1 MAIPCSCTTLRI
13 NWQLNK
19 LGIVSKQAS
28 TAAILSYI
36 GVVIGF
42 VNLTLLMANW
52 FTPEQV
58 GLREILLSVAIF
70 GSQIGHLGTYRSVVK
85 FFPFFKNERGGD
97 NGLLAIGL
105 IVPFFGFLIF
115 SGLMVLF
122 KPQVID
128 LYIEK
133 SPLFTEYFW
142 FCIPLMFLLMYNNVF
157 DSYLQARRK
166 TAYSV
171 FLKSVLTRLF
181 TTLLLVIYFF
191 DGISFFDFI
200 LYFHFSYV
208 ITIGLFIL
216 HLYRNGEFDLRI
228 NKTYITKRIR
238 KVYISYSSFSILSGT
253 STVLVN
259 RMDALMIG
267 HFIGLDSTAVY
278 AMAVYLS
285 ALVAIPGDSI
295 SKISMPLLSSSWK
308 HKKIDE
314 IDALYKKTS
323 NTQFLLG
330 GLLLLLMWASIEN
343 FYELQRE
350 EYANGKYVFLI
361 LGFAKLAN
369 MMFGVNGQIIA
380 ISKYYRFDTTT
391 AFILGLL
398 TVVTNYLFIPQ
409 WGIIGAAMATAIT
422 IVAFNLVRFAFVLI
436 KLQLQPFSLITI
448 KVALLLSLGFVLN
461 HFLPSHENIFVDT
474 AYRSVILG
482 LAVVVP
488 AYYLKISMD
497 LNEFVLKFLK
507 FRR

>member
-1 MAIPCSCTTLRI
+1 M
-13 NWQLNK
+13 
-19 LGIVSKQAS
+19 GIVSKQAS
-28 TAAILSYI
+28 NAAILSYV
-36 GVVIGF
+36 GVIIGF

-58 GLREILLSVAIF
+58 GLREILLSVAVF
-70 GSQIGHLGTYRSVVK
+70 GSQIGHLGTYRSLVK
-85 FFPFFKNERGGD
+85 FFPFFKNEKGGD
-97 NGLLAIGL
+97 NGLLSVGL
-105 IVPFFGFLIF
+105 VIPFVGFLIF
-115 SGLMVLF
+115 SALMIVF
-122 KPQVID
+122 KAQIIN

-157 DSYLQARRK
+157 DSYLQARKK

-171 FLKSVLTRLF
+171 FLKSVLTRLL
-181 TTLLLVIYFF
+181 TTLLLVFYYLGWIDFYE
-191 DGISFFDFI
+191 FI

-208 ITIGLFIL
+208 ITILLFII
-216 HLYRNGEFDLRI
+216 HLYKEGELTLKI
-228 NKTYITKRIR
+228 NKAYLTKRVR
-238 KVYISYSSFSILSGT
+238 KVYLNYSSFSILSGA

-295 SKISMPLLSSSWK
+295 SKISMPLLSTSWK
-308 HKKIDE
+308 NKRMDE
-314 IDALYKKTS
+314 IDNLYKKTS

-330 GLLLLLMWASIEN
+330 GLLLLLMWGSIEN

-369 MMFGVNGQIIA
+369 MTFGVNGQIIS

-398 TVVTNYLFIPQ
+398 TVLTNYLFIPK

-422 IVAFNLVRFAFVLI
+422 IVAFNLVRYIYVLI
-436 KLQLQPFSLITI
+436 KLKLQPFSSITFKISLIL
-448 KVALLLSLGFVLN
+448 AMAFFLN
-461 HFLPSHENIFVDT
+461 EFLPKIDNIYLDT
-474 AYRSVILG
+474 VYRSSLLALSVI
-482 LAVVVP
+482 VP
-488 AYYLKISMD
+488 AYYLKVSTD
-497 LNEFVLKFLK
+497 LNEYILKNL
-507 FRR
+507 RRIKI